1 MPKTAKGIY
10 HNLKESEYA
19 ISNLEVA
26 FFFSSKVYRNKFMSQ
41 YEENRK
47 KYEEKMRKF
56 CSMELNYNFL
66 ADLELYKLIEKRG
79 FRVVIQN
86 RTIDD
91 TTLHHYCARS
101 LLTKVNLEWQL
112 LNVKVRG

>member
-26 FFFSSKVYRNKFMSQ
+26 FFFSSKVYRNKFMNQ
-41 YEENRK
+41 YKENRMKYNEKLK
-47 KYEEKMRKF
+47 KIS
-56 CSMELNYNFL
+56 SMGLNYNFL

-91 TTLHHYCARS
+91 KTLHHYCARS